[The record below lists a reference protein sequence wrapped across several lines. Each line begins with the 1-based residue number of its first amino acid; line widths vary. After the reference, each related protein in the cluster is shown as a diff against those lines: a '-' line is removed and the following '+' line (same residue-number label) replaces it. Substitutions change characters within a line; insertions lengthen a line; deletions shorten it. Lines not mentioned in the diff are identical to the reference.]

1 MTEQEPSHRTVD
13 AAEGDYLEQQLPA
26 NPAED
31 TDPDPEANES
41 DPAAGIQD
49 VEANEADVLEQRRE
63 VPDDDEY
70 ENSASSGAESG
81 Y

>member
-1 MTEQEPSHRTVD
+1 MTEQEPSNRTVD

-41 DPAAGIQD
+41 DLAAGIQD

-63 VPDDDEY
+63 VPDDDY
-70 ENSASSGAESG
+70 QNSASSGTESG